1 MIGWQGESRCL
12 LRYRGIRRSRGNDV
26 DGKGLMLGVIALSLV
41 LWGVLMFSLS
51 SGSAEEDGGGTGS
64 DCLAQENC

>member
-1 MIGWQGESRCL
+1 M
-12 LRYRGIRRSRGNDV
+12 

-51 SGSAEEDGGGTGS
+51 SGSGDDPPDG

>member
-1 MIGWQGESRCL
+1 M
-12 LRYRGIRRSRGNDV
+12 

-51 SGSAEEDGGGTGS
+51 SGSAEEDGGGS

>member
-1 MIGWQGESRCL
+1 M
-12 LRYRGIRRSRGNDV
+12 RYRGIRRSRGNDV

-51 SGSAEEDGGGTGS
+51 SNPDDGEAPPN